1 MTKFSGAVGYGTS
14 TELSPGVWDDVMTER
29 QAYGDV
35 KRNAR
40 TFVEGRSIN
49 DDLVVNNSISIV
61 LDAYSSE
68 HFHNIRYVLWGGVR
82 WKVTEVTEER
92 PRLLLRLGGKW
103 DGPIPDPDT
112 P

>member
-1 MTKFSGAVGYGTS
+1 MTRFFGVVGYG
-14 TELSPGVWDDVMTER
+14 EQVEKSPGIWDDVIVELP
-29 QAYGDV
+29 AYGNV

-40 TFVEGRSIN
+40 TFTEGQSVN

-61 LDAYSSE
+61 MDAYSTE
-68 HFHNIRYVLWGGVR
+68 HFHAIRYVFWAGVR

-92 PRLLLRLGGKW
+92 PRLLLRLGGKYV
-103 DGPIPDPDT
+103 GPGPDPVT